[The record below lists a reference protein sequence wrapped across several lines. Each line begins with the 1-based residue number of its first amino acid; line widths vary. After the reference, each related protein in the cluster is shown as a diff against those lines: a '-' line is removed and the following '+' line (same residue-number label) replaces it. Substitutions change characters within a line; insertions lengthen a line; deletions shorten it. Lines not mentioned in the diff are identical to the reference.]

1 MTDTKQNTR
10 ISQFRFG
17 QPKESLKLEHVALG
31 VLDKDKVRVQ
41 IEATNINPSDLL
53 SIYGV
58 GQYKH
63 SHQPPRVPGFE
74 AVGRIV
80 ESSSAEFIVNQRVL
94 VATSGTWQNYVDV
107 SPDDLFQIPQHLDNG
122 YACQLYI
129 NALTAWVL
137 TTEIAKLTQEDVL
150 IINAGSS
157 AIGKIFSQ
165 LSASL
170 GFNIIVVTSQQTQ
183 YPATSCWV
191 IDANAD
197 LVSQIKALGLPMPTV
212 AFDAIG
218 GSPGTDLVHTLGNNG
233 RFINYGSLSLDFYE
247 PRFFEYAKNQHIDFS
262 TFFLRYWE
270 EAEGKD
276 VRRDKFT
283 TMLDHFITNDIQLDV
298 DRYLPFDEVQT
309 AIDLIE
315 SKTTRLEGKIILLPQ

>member
-17 QPKESLKLEHVALG
+17 QPKKSLKLEHVTLG
-31 VLDKDKVRVQ
+31 TLDKDKVRVRV
-41 IEATNINPSDLL
+41 EATNINPSDLL

-74 AVGRIV
+74 AVGRVV
-80 ESSSAEFIVNQRVL
+80 ESSHAEFATNQRVL

-107 SPDDLFQIPQHLDNG
+107 SPDDLFQIPQHLENG

-129 NALTAWVL
+129 NALTTWVL
-137 TTEIAKLTQEDVL
+137 TTEVAKLTQEDVL

-165 LSASL
+165 LSESL
-170 GFNIIVVTSQQTQ
+170 GFKIIVVTSQPERTQT
-183 YPATSCWV
+183 TSCHV
-191 IDANAD
+191 LDAKSD
-197 LVSQIKALGLPMPTV
+197 LVAQIQRLGLPQPTV

-218 GSPGTDLVHTLGNNG
+218 GSPGTDLVHTLSNNG
-233 RFINYGSLSLDFYE
+233 RFINYGTLSLDFYE
-247 PRFFEYAKNQHIDFS
+247 PRFFEQAKSQDIDFS

-276 VRRDKFT
+276 VRREKFT
-283 TMLDHFITNDIQLDV
+283 SMLDHFITNDIQLDV

-315 SKTTRLEGKIILLPQ
+315 SKTTRLDGKIILLPM

>member
-1 MTDTKQNTR
+1 MTDTKKNTR

-17 QPKESLKLEHVALG
+17 QPKESLKMEHVTLG
-31 VLDKDKVRVQ
+31 MLDKDKVRVRV
-41 IEATNINPSDLL
+41 EATNINPSDLL

-74 AVGRIV
+74 AVGRVV
-80 ESSSAEFIVNQRVL
+80 ESSHAEFSVNQRVL

-107 SPDDLFQIPQHLDNG
+107 SPDNLFHIPQHLDNG

-137 TTEIAKLTQEDVL
+137 TTEVAKLTKEDLL

-157 AIGKIFSQ
+157 AIGKVFSQ
-165 LSASL
+165 LSSSL
-170 GFNIIVVTSQQTQ
+170 GFQIIVVTSQPERSRTNSN
-183 YPATSCWV
+183 YVLDTNS
-191 IDANAD
+191 D
-197 LVSQIKALGLPMPTV
+197 LVAQIQQLGLPRPTV

-218 GSPGTDLVHTLGNNG
+218 GTPGTELIHTLSSQG
-233 RFINYGSLSLDFYE
+233 RFINYGTLSLDFYE
-247 PRFFEYAKNQHIDFS
+247 PRFFEHAKNQAIDFS

-276 VRRDKFT
+276 VRREKFT

-298 DRYLPFDEVQT
+298 DRYLPLDEVQT

-315 SKTTRLEGKIILLPQ
+315 SKTTRLNGKIILLP

>member
-31 VLDKDKVRVQ
+31 TLDKDKVRVRV
-41 IEATNINPSDLL
+41 EATNINPSDLL

-58 GQYKH
+58 GQYQY

-74 AVGRIV
+74 AVGRVV
-80 ESSSAEFIVNQRVL
+80 ESSHDEFAVNQRVL
-94 VATSGTWQNYVDV
+94 VAISGTWQNYVDV
-107 SPDDLFQIPQHLDNG
+107 SPDNLFHIPQDLENG

-137 TTEIAKLTQEDVL
+137 TTEVAKLTKEDVL

-165 LSASL
+165 LSISL
-170 GFNIIVVTSQQTQ
+170 GFQIIVVTSQPERSRTNSN
-183 YPATSCWV
+183 YAL
-191 IDANAD
+191 DAKDD
-197 LVSQIKALGLPMPTV
+197 LVAQIKQLGLPRPTV

-218 GSPGTDLVHTLGNNG
+218 GKPGTELIHTLSNNG
-233 RFINYGSLSLDFYE
+233 RFINYGTLSLDFYE
-247 PRFFEYAKNQHIDFS
+247 PRFFEYAKNQAIEFS
-262 TFFLRYWE
+262 TFFQRYWE
-270 EAEGKD
+270 EAEGKG
-276 VRRDKFT
+276 VRRDKFM
-283 TMLDHFITNDIQLDV
+283 TMLDHFITNDIQLDI
-298 DRYLPFDEVQT
+298 DRCIPLSEVQT

-315 SKTTRLEGKIILLPQ
+315 SKTTQLNGKIVLLPV

>member
-31 VLDKDKVRVQ
+31 ALDKDKVRVR

-74 AVGRIV
+74 AVGRVV
-80 ESSSAEFIVNQRVL
+80 ESGHSEFPLNQRVL

-107 SPDDLFQIPQHLDNG
+107 SPDNLFHIPQHLDNG

-137 TTEIAKLTQEDVL
+137 TTEVAKLTKEDVL

-165 LSASL
+165 LSESL
-170 GFNIIVVTSQQTQ
+170 GFQIITVTSQPERTQT
-183 YPATSCWV
+183 TSCYV
-191 IDANAD
+191 LDANSA
-197 LVSQIKALGLPMPTV
+197 LVAQIQRLGLPRPTV

-218 GSPGTDLVHTLGNNG
+218 GTPGTELIRTLGSQG
-233 RFINYGSLSLDFYE
+233 RFINYGTLSLDFYE
-247 PRFFEYAKNQHIDFS
+247 PRFFKHAKNQAIDFS

-276 VRRDKFT
+276 VRCDKFT
-283 TMLDHFITNDIQLDV
+283 TMLDHFITNDIKLDV

-315 SKTTRLEGKIILLPQ
+315 SKSTRLNGKIILLPM

>member
-31 VLDKDKVRVQ
+31 TLDKDKVRVQ

-74 AVGRIV
+74 AVGRV
-80 ESSSAEFIVNQRVL
+80 LESSHAEFAVNQRVL

-107 SPDDLFQIPQHLDNG
+107 SPDNLFHIPQHLDNG

-137 TTEIAKLTQEDVL
+137 TTEVAKLTKEDVL

-157 AIGKIFSQ
+157 AIGKILSQ
-165 LSASL
+165 LSSSL
-170 GFNIIVVTSQQTQ
+170 GFQIIVVTSQPERSRTNSN
-183 YPATSCWV
+183 YV
-191 IDANAD
+191 LDAKSD
-197 LVSQIKALGLPMPTV
+197 LVAQIQQLGLPRPTV

-218 GSPGTDLVHTLGNNG
+218 GTPGTELIRTLGSQG
-233 RFINYGSLSLDFYE
+233 RFINYGTLSLDFYE
-247 PRFFEYAKNQHIDFS
+247 PRFFEHAKNQAIDFS

-283 TMLDHFITNDIQLDV
+283 NMLDHFIANDIQLDV
-298 DRYLPFDEVQT
+298 DRCLPLDDVQA

-315 SKTTRLEGKIILLPQ
+315 SKTTRLDGKIILVSM

>member
-31 VLDKDKVRVQ
+31 ALDKDKVRVQ

-74 AVGRIV
+74 AVGRVV
-80 ESSSAEFIVNQRVL
+80 ESSHAEFATNQRVL

-107 SPDDLFQIPQHLDNG
+107 SPDDLFQIPQHLENG

-137 TTEIAKLTQEDVL
+137 TTEVAKLTQEDVL
-150 IINAGSS
+150 IINAGRT

-165 LSASL
+165 LSESL
-170 GFNIIVVTSQQTQ
+170 GFKIIVVTSQPKQ
-183 YPATSCWV
+183 Y
-191 IDANAD
+191 
-197 LVSQIKALGLPMPTV
+197 PTV

-218 GSPGTDLVHTLGNNG
+218 GSPGTDLIHTLSNKG
-233 RFINYGSLSLDFYE
+233 RFINYGTLSLGFYE
-247 PRFFEYAKNQHIDFS
+247 PRFFEHAKSQDIDFS

-270 EAEGKD
+270 EVEGKG

-315 SKTTRLEGKIILLPQ
+315 SKTTRLNGKIILLPV

>member
-17 QPKESLKLEHVALG
+17 QPKESLKLEHLTLG
-31 VLDKDKVRVQ
+31 TLDKDKVRVRV
-41 IEATNINPSDLL
+41 EATNINPSDLL

-74 AVGRIV
+74 AVGRV
-80 ESSSAEFIVNQRVL
+80 EESGHAEFAVNQRVL

-107 SPDDLFQIPQHLDNG
+107 SPDNLFHIPQHLDNG

-137 TTEIAKLTQEDVL
+137 TTEVAKLTKEDVL

-157 AIGKIFSQ
+157 AIGKIVSQ
-165 LSASL
+165 LSESL
-170 GFNIIVVTSQQTQ
+170 GVQIIAVTSQPERTQT
-183 YPATSCWV
+183 TSCHV
-191 IDANAD
+191 LDAKSD
-197 LVSQIKALGLPMPTV
+197 LVAQIQRLGLPQPTV

-218 GSPGTDLVHTLGNNG
+218 GSPGTELIHTLDNQG
-233 RFINYGSLSLDFYE
+233 RFINYGTLSLDFYE
-247 PRFFEYAKNQHIDFS
+247 PRFFEYAKSQAIDFS

-298 DRYLPFDEVQT
+298 DRCIPLSDVQT

-315 SKTTRLEGKIILLPQ
+315 SKTTQLNGKIILLPV